1 MRSSPKNSAS
11 DTANSLEINLI
22 EVNGGHLIN
31 GEEDR
36 VFHYFASRLSAF
48 A

>member
-1 MRSSPKNSAS
+1 MISQARAA
-11 DTANSLEINLI
+11 TIEINLI
-22 EVNGGHLIN
+22 EVNCGHLIN

-36 VFHYFASRLSAF
+36 VLHYFASRLSAF